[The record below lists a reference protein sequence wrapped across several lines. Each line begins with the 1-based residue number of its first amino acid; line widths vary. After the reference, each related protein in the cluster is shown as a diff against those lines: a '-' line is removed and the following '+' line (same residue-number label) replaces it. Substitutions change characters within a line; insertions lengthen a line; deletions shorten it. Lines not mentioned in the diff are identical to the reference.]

1 MKVAIVGGTGYV
13 GSYVCD
19 ELIKQNHTPRIL
31 VREGSESKVVDSEK
45 CEVVK
50 GDAFDEQSLKIL
62 LEGSD
67 AAIYLV
73 AVIREFPKEGIT
85 NDKLQ
90 FRGSELL
97 AKICSEMGIKRF
109 LLMSALGA
117 NANPDASNYQKAK
130 HLSEQSL
137 KNTNLDWTI
146 IRPSS
151 LFGDPRGQNRPEFC
165 KALKEDMLELI
176 PGFPSALP
184 FPAPSFH
191 EGLVPFGSGE
201 FSFSM
206 IHVKNVAEI
215 ILKILEDKDSIGQT
229 IELGGNKDFT
239 WDEIIKTIAKASNKK
254 VIMVP
259 APVLVVLTAA
269 RFLDWWKKFP
279 VTRDQLKDLIKG
291 SVCNSEKIVKKYD
304 IDLNPF
310 NLENLSYLAS

>member
-19 ELIKQNHTPRIL
+19 ELIKKNHTPKIL
-31 VREGSESKVVDSEK
+31 VREGSESKVIDPKK
-45 CEVVK
+45 CEMVN
-50 GDAFDEQSLKIL
+50 GDAFDEQSLKTL

-90 FRGSELL
+90 FRGSELF

-117 NANPDASNYQKAK
+117 NADPDASNYQKAK

-165 KALKEDMLELI
+165 KALKEDMLERV
-176 PGFPSALP
+176 PGFPSA
-184 FPAPSFH
+184 
-191 EGLVPFGSGE
+191 
-201 FSFSM
+201 
-206 IHVKNVAEI
+206 
-215 ILKILEDKDSIGQT
+215 
-229 IELGGNKDFT
+229 
-239 WDEIIKTIAKASNKK
+239 
-254 VIMVP
+254 
-259 APVLVVLTAA
+259 
-269 RFLDWWKKFP
+269 
-279 VTRDQLKDLIKG
+279 
-291 SVCNSEKIVKKYD
+291 
-304 IDLNPF
+304 
-310 NLENLSYLAS
+310 